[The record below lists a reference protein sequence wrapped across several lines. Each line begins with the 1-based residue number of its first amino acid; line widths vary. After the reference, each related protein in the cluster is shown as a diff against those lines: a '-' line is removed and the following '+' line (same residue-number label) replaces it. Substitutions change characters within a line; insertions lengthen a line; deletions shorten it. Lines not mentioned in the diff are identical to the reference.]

1 MRGLQVAREC
11 GLAGAEPPKEPALE
25 QVLLAGRARGH
36 DDAGRALIR
45 EQPLE
50 DVDRAVER
58 RAQGAVLAPAAPAA
72 VLEPLAREPGDDRCH
87 VDAEIGA
94 IGHRATVDALLDLAV
109 PEPLVVMLPARV
121 GADQRDH
128 PPRSLAR
135 WVQAEL
141 AQEVEHVGSRRP
153 RLSLRLPLT
162 LGEPARKERAARPLT
177 VLVLTRQQ
185 PRAPTLGLHPG
196 AFGAPLGLRRAEKVA
211 HDLPADRR
219 IGCEQPVDQRNPTTE
234 SGSPLREPQRRR
246 AVGCRAWLP

>member
-25 QVLLAGRARGH
+25 QVFLTGRARGH

-45 EQPLE
+45 EKPLE
-50 DVDRAVER
+50 HVDRAVER

-72 VLEPLAREPGDDRCH
+72 VLEPLAREPGDDRRH
-87 VDAEIGA
+87 VDAEVGA

-109 PEPLVVMLPARV
+109 PEPLAVMLPARV

-135 WVQAEL
+135 GVQAEL
-141 AQEVEHVGSRRP
+141 AQEIDHVGSRSP

-162 LGEPARKERAARPLT
+162 LGEPARDERAARPLT
-177 VLVLTRQQ
+177 VLVLTREQ
-185 PRAPTLGLHPG
+185 PRAPARGLDPG
-196 AFGAPLGLRRAEKVA
+196 AFGAPLGLRRAQEVT

-219 IGCEQPVDQRNPTTE
+219 IGCEQPIDQRNSTAET
-234 SGSPLREPQRRR
+234 GSALRALR
-246 AVGCRAWLP
+246 G